1 MPPLLA
7 CLCHPYRAVRH
18 LASRCLAVLATLDT
32 VTVMSAIIGKILPSL
47 GAADN
52 VTRRQG
58 AAEALT
64 CITDRLQFDIV
75 PYIVLLIVPL
85 LGKPVH
91 NCHHICY
98 NLYFHILYCH
108 NYML

>member
-1 MPPLLA
+1 MFFQVLPVLPPLLA

-18 LASRCLAVLATLDT
+18 LASRCLAILATLDS
-32 VTVMSAIIGKILPSL
+32 VTVMTAVVSKILPSL
-47 GAADN
+47 GATDS

-58 AAEALT
+58 AAEAIA
-64 CITDRLQFDIV
+64 CITDRLQFDVV

-91 NCHHICY
+91 IFSVLCLVQC
-98 NLYFHILYCH
+98 LL
-108 NYML
+108 